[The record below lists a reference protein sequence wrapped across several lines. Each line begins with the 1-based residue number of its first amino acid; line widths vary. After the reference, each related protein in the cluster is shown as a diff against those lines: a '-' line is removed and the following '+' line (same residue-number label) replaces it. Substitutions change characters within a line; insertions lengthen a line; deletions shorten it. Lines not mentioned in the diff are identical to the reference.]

1 MKGQWTVTD
10 TRLSQSCVFVG
21 HTSDIGYTRVQ
32 DMRRFMR
39 FMLYVHAS
47 LSKTD
52 NIYMHEDA
60 YILLE
65 IS

>member
-32 DMRRFMR
+32 RHEEIHEIHVVCACF
-39 FMLYVHAS
+39 
-47 LSKTD
+47 SKQD
-52 NIYMHEDA
+52 RQHMYA
-60 YILLE
+60 
-65 IS
+65 